1 MKVLQPDSATTSGC
15 SSGVRRH
22 LHLARF
28 KWLARA
34 VAKHSTSYKSVLE
47 LGCFDGKAIDFLP
60 ASAVRYSGFD
70 ASEGAWGRDSTH
82 WRTGTWGNRWSTRAP
97 PSPPCDGYCRRD

>member
-1 MKVLQPDSATTSGC
+1 MKSGTAGPGYNERLF
-15 SSGVRRH
+15 SGGVRRH

-34 VAKHSTSYKSVLE
+34 VAKHSTLCKSVLE

-60 ASAVRYSGFD
+60 ASPVRQ
-70 ASEGAWGRDSTH
+70 R
-82 WRTGTWGNRWSTRAP
+82 
-97 PSPPCDGYCRRD
+97 